1 MATLL
6 HIGDRTDTSKAG
18 ISSMF
23 DDVLAQW
30 RQHPLTIHRRSLS
43 INNGDPGEALHP
55 THLKQVL
62 YWYGLAKV
70 DLWPACHSAR

>member
-1 MATLL
+1 MSLH
-6 HIGDRTDTSKAG
+6 HIGDRSNTSKAG
-18 ISSMF
+18 TPSMF

-43 INNGDPGEALHP
+43 INNAAEPGESIHP

-62 YWYGLAKV
+62 YWYEKAK
-70 DLWPACHSAR
+70 